1 MPSLPRAMPGPSS
14 ISRTWSRLTV
24 LLISACEPA
33 RSTIAMSS
41 APAPAMVR
49 WKPLAIARNASS
61 TITTSAIAITVESES
76 QRRCAMLLR
85 LMAVTAA
92 T

>member
-1 MPSLPRAMPGPSS
+1 
-14 ISRTWSRLTV
+14 
-24 LLISACEPA
+24 
-33 RSTIAMSS
+33 
-41 APAPAMVR
+41 MVR
-49 WKPLAIARNASS
+49 WKPLAIARKASS

>member
-1 MPSLPRAMPGPSS
+1 
-14 ISRTWSRLTV
+14 
-24 LLISACEPA
+24 
-33 RSTIAMSS
+33 
-41 APAPAMVR
+41 MVR
-49 WKPLAIARNASS
+49 WKPLAIARKASS
-61 TITTSAIAITVESES
+61 TTTTSAIAITVESES